1 MGNTCG
7 CVDPA
12 EKDGEVKVEKTRD
25 TLHSQNQAKLN
36 NYRDS
41 TLSKNYANAQILN
54 AGNQGGLPH
63 LFDTD
68 DQYLLDL
75 QKNAQQQGLS
85 FVEELAFE
93 NGAVYKG
100 YLLNEMRHGPGVQ
113 VWPDN
118 AKYEGEWRE
127 NKANGRGKF
136 WHADGDIYEG
146 EWEDDKANGFGIYIH
161 VNGAQYEG
169 YWKNDL
175 QDGQGMESW

>member
-12 EKDGEVKVEKTRD
+12 EKDGEVKVE
-25 TLHSQNQAKLN
+25 NNKLLNANRSAQIN

-41 TLSKNYANAQILN
+41 TLSKNNQYNASTPMQ
-54 AGNQGGLPH
+54 AATMDGLPH

-68 DQYLLDL
+68 DQYLIDL
-75 QKNAQQQGLS
+75 QRNAVAQGLQY
-85 FVEELAFE
+85 VEELAFE

-100 YLLNEMRHGPGVQ
+100 YLSNEMRHGPGVQ

-175 QDGQGMESW
+175 

>member
-12 EKDGEVKVEKTRD
+12 EKDAEVKVENNKTKN
-25 TLHSQNQAKLN
+25 NQQRQAQIN

-41 TLSKNYANAQILN
+41 TISKGYQAQPIS
-54 AGNQGGLPH
+54 AGQQIPQLC
-63 LFDTD
+63 DTD
-68 DQYLLDL
+68 DQQLIDL
-75 QKNAQQQGLS
+75 QNNAVAQGLQ
-85 FVEELAFE
+85 FVEELSFD

-100 YLLNEMRHGPGVQ
+100 YLLNDMRHGPGVQ

-146 EWEDDKANGFGIYIH
+146 EWEDDKANGYGIYIH

>member
-12 EKDGEVKVEKTRD
+12 EKDGEVKVEKSQKVQ
-25 TLHSQNQAKLN
+25 HSNAQIN

-41 TLSKNYANAQILN
+41 TLSKGYAGSQMQKGLTS
-54 AGNQGGLPH
+54 GGIPH

-75 QKNAQQQGLS
+75 QKNAQIQGLA

-100 YLLNEMRHGPGVQ
+100 YLHNEMRHGPGVQ

>member
-1 MGNTCG
+1 M
-7 CVDPA
+7 
-12 EKDGEVKVEKTRD
+12 
-25 TLHSQNQAKLN
+25 H
-36 NYRDS
+36 
-41 TLSKNYANAQILN
+41 
-54 AGNQGGLPH
+54 GNQQMMQAMVTQGMPH

-75 QKNAQQQGLS
+75 QKNAHQQGLA

-175 QDGQGMESW
+175 

>member
-1 MGNTCG
+1 M
-7 CVDPA
+7 
-12 EKDGEVKVEKTRD
+12 
-25 TLHSQNQAKLN
+25 
-36 NYRDS
+36 
-41 TLSKNYANAQILN
+41 
-54 AGNQGGLPH
+54 PH

-75 QKNAQQQGLS
+75 QKSAQKEGYA

-100 YLLNEMRHGPGVQ
+100 YLKDEMRHGPGVQ

-161 VNGAQYEG
+161 VNGA
-169 YWKNDL
+169 
-175 QDGQGMESW
+175 